1 MFVIKKVFLPLQ
13 CETKKK
19 KSPVK
24 KIQHME
30 NISTINFYL
39 RKAALYNMIKGANK
53 KQLAQA
59 IEGLIACS
67 DENTIKFLENYLN
80 ICKK

>member
-1 MFVIKKVFLPLQ
+1 
-13 CETKKK
+13 
-19 KSPVK
+19 
-24 KIQHME
+24 ME